1 MLKSLNIRSAV
12 GGFALGVLVCL
23 ASLQWKRTII
33 AVAAVGQLSIVED
46 DDQFIVLSYPQQTPF
61 NEIRESRVRLPK
73 YNYPAYRAYCS
84 FWDTQAKPQGP
95 PLSDYLWVESLSDY

>member
-12 GGFALGVLVCL
+12 GWFVLGVLVCL
-23 ASLQWKRTII
+23 VVLQWKRTPV

-61 NEIRESRVRLPK
+61 NEIREYRVRLPK

-84 FWDTQAKPQGP
+84 FWDAHAKRQGP
-95 PLSDYLWVESLSDY
+95 PLSDYLWVESLPNY